1 MGATLLGHIMIRRL
15 LVALTL
21 IVFGQAAA
29 AADAPPPNLAILG
42 AALAGTWQS
51 TSDPKLTREFDADG
65 KTVERY
71 EGDESGTSLGRWMLF
86 VGNLPPAGLAGHAFQ
101 PNVVYVKIEQNGDVL
116 LFALAGLS
124 QSDMKMVYLERGNV
138 LSFARLK

>member
-1 MGATLLGHIMIRRL
+1 MIRHL

-21 IVFGQAAA
+21 IVFVRAAA
-29 AADAPPPNLAILG
+29 AADAPPAPPPNLATLG

-51 TSDPKLTREFDADG
+51 MSDPKLTREFDTDG

-71 EGDESGTSLGRWMLF
+71 EGDESATTPGRWMLF
-86 VGNLPPAGLAGHAFQ
+86 LGKLPPAGLAGHTFL
-101 PNVVYVKIEQNGDVL
+101 PNVVYVRLEQNGDVL
-116 LFALAGLS
+116 LFALVGLS
-124 QSDMKMVYLERGNV
+124 RSDMKMVYLERGNV